1 MIDVAGVAFH
11 HLEIIEILFNDHT
24 VNKPAK
30 DRNKYYCTDGC
41 TIMLY
46 QILYL
51 KADIIPLFDNIP
63 EPFQSDDAHG

>member
-1 MIDVAGVAFH
+1 
-11 HLEIIEILFNDHT
+11 

-41 TIMLY
+41 TIRLY

-63 EPFQSDDAHG
+63 EPLQSDDAHG